1 MEAVLAAS
9 RPPSRFK
16 PSGDVDMA
24 GDIAEVGADANTG
37 CPMLSAACLTA
48 HEAGVAAVPAVP
60 AEVRGPAVPAEVG
73 FPAVPAEVGVPA
85 VPAEVGVPAVPAEDG
100 VAAVV
105 GTCCPGVA
113 VVVV

>member
-9 RPPSRFK
+9 RPPSIFK

-24 GDIAEVGADANTG
+24 GDIAEVSADANTG

-48 HEAGVAAVPAVP
+48 DEAGVAAVP

-73 FPAVPAEVGVPA
+73 FPAVPAEVRGPA
-85 VPAEVGVPAVPAEDG
+85 VPAEVGVPAVPDG
-100 VAAVV
+100 VASVV